1 MAAGDGLVLGGTGQQ
16 ISFSYAQS
24 QSWIRTS
31 QVMGGMEAKKDVFL
45 TSALAD

>member
-1 MAAGDGLVLGGTGQQ
+1 MVWSLEVSGQQ
-16 ISFSYAQS
+16 LSFSYAQS